1 MVKRAFEMPVRIG
14 GVLWLKDEPC
24 EPFRVT
30 GYRIGRMMGEDE
42 EDYEEDYPEEE
53 WYMQLC
59 GEGEEWST
67 PISDIGESF
76 FLKFF
81 DAYNQKIQELD
92 EKYDG
97 KYTYVLDFLYASDC
111 DASMNLEHCKSIY
124 DIIKEYDD
132 KVCYGYIGRPD
143 CAMFSDFKE
152 VIKDAIESGEGI
164 EWF

>member
-1 MVKRAFEMPVRIG
+1 MGVTIESRNRSIDLGYG
-14 GVLWLKDEPC
+14 G
-24 EPFRVT
+24 FRNL
-30 GYRIGRMMGEDE
+30 RMKVAELSAPDI
-42 EDYEEDYPEEE
+42 YEHYEYLEQSVDLNSAERV
-53 WYMQLC
+53 
-59 GEGEEWST
+59 
-67 PISDIGESF
+67 
-76 FLKFF
+76 KFF

-111 DASMNLEHCKSIY
+111 DASMDLEHCKSIY